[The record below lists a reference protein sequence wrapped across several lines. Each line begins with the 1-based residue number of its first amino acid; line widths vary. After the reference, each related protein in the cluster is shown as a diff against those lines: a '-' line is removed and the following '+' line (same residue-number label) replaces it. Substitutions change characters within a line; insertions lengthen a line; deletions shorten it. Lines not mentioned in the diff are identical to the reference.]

1 MNWFEIA
8 SLILNLVLGG
18 GFFISLVT
26 LRSTRLRAESE
37 ARKAKA
43 EAKTTEIE
51 NVESAIKIWRDLAN
65 EMSKKYD
72 LVLEELE
79 KLRREVNR
87 LNRINTKIMKLLDKI
102 TPENMEAIVE
112 QIKNEIQNETKD
124 DIIARLRNSADSL
137 RNDEKANT

>member
-1 MNWFEIA
+1 MNWFEIV

-18 GFFISLVT
+18 GFFISLAT
-26 LRSTRLRAESE
+26 LRSTRIRADAE

-43 EAKTTEIE
+43 EAKTTEIQ
-51 NVESAIKIWRDLAN
+51 NVDSAIKIWRDLATD
-65 EMSKKYD
+65 MSEKYD
-72 LVLEELE
+72 LVLVELE

-112 QIKNEIQNETKD
+112 QIKFEIQNETKE
-124 DIIARLRNSADSL
+124 DIAARLRPSSGIL
-137 RNDEKANT
+137 RDDKEASK